1 MPSLPQIA
9 RLFDLFMASHP
20 LMPLYVGAVAMK
32 ASRDKLLAV
41 SGDDGAEVHSAL
53 SKLAILDVLSTDEL
67 AVQAVALFKRFPP
80 RRLMRSGHFQLQWSV
95 VPAAELRDDHWWVP
109 KEAKPLGSR
118 RGAKWLQRGPLT
130 AAALL
135 SASTFV
141 AVLGAAVLLQL
152 ETQSFGQ
159 YLHNL
164 V

>member
-1 MPSLPQIA
+1 
-9 RLFDLFMASHP
+9 
-20 LMPLYVGAVAMK
+20 
-32 ASRDKLLAV
+32 
-41 SGDDGAEVHSAL
+41 
-53 SKLAILDVLSTDEL
+53 
-67 AVQAVALFKRFPP
+67 
-80 RRLMRSGHFQLQWSV
+80 
-95 VPAAELRDDHWWVP
+95 
-109 KEAKPLGSR
+109 
-118 RGAKWLQRGPLT
+118 LT

>member
-1 MPSLPQIA
+1 MSLGP
-9 RLFDLFMASHP
+9 
-20 LMPLYVGAVAMK
+20 
-32 ASRDKLLAV
+32 
-41 SGDDGAEVHSAL
+41 
-53 SKLAILDVLSTDEL
+53 LSTLLPLCE
-67 AVQAVALFKRFPP
+67 AVHGVAEWASVAANGSP
-80 RRLMRSGHFQLQWSV
+80 SGG
-95 VPAAELRDDHWWVP
+95 A
-109 KEAKPLGSR
+109 GSR